1 MNVSSTAVDSKQ
13 VQAVFPTR
21 AEIRRV
27 ILLCPDLHEVGGI
40 GMVSRLGLRALQSY
54 SAATGC
60 HGEVWSHGEPVGDA
74 GLDVADWKMRYARRR
89 KTTATLWGLKAALS
103 DARHTLVVVMHL
115 HLAPL
120 AIPLVRRGAHLA
132 VFLHG
137 IEAWVPLSGLRLRGL
152 ARSARMLANSAYTIR
167 RFKAT
172 NPGFADMPIHLCPL
186 GIPETAHAANEP
198 RVTEPF
204 ALIVGRLSSEERYKG
219 HDTLLEIWRELIKLY
234 PTARLMVV
242 GDGDDRA
249 RLEMKTKK
257 LQLANVIIFLGKVTG
272 EKLESLY
279 RDCSFFVMPS
289 SEEGFGLVFLE
300 AMRAGKACIAGK
312 GAAEEVIDDG
322 VTGFVVPSHDRKELL
337 TAMSRLFRD
346 PELCAGMGQA
356 GRERYLARFTQ
367 ADFERRFLI
376 ALDLLPP
383 TGGR

>member
-1 MNVSSTAVDSKQ
+1 MNKSSTAVDSKHTQ
-13 VQAVFPTR
+13 TVFPAR

-27 ILLCPDLHEVGGI
+27 ILLCPDLHEAGGI

-54 SAATGC
+54 AATDC
-60 HGEVWSHGEPVGDA
+60 HGEIWSYGEPADDA
-74 GLDVADWKMRYARRR
+74 GSDVAVWKTRYAHCR
-89 KTTATLWGLKAALS
+89 KATATLWGLKAALN
-103 DARHTLVVVMHL
+103 DARHTLVVAMHL

-120 AIPLVRRGAHLA
+120 AIPLIKRGAHLA

-137 IEAWVPLSGLRLRGL
+137 IEAWVPLCGLRRRGL
-152 ARSARMLANSAYTIR
+152 QGSALMLANSAHTIR
-167 RFKAT
+167 RFKAA
-172 NPGFADMPIHLCPL
+172 NPSFADRMIHLCPL
-186 GIPETAHAANEP
+186 GIPETAHSTGEP
-198 RVTEPF
+198 RVTGPF
-204 ALIVGRLSSEERYKG
+204 ALIVGRLSSKERYKG
-219 HDTLLEIWRELIKLY
+219 HDTLLEIWCELIKLC
-234 PTARLMVV
+234 PNARLMVV

-257 LQLANVIIFLGKVTG
+257 LQLANMIIFLGKATG

-312 GAAEEVIDDG
+312 GAAEEVINDN
-322 VTGFVVPSHDRKELL
+322 VTGIIVPSHDRKELL

-346 PELCAGMGQA
+346 PDLCAGMGRT
-356 GRERYLARFTQ
+356 GRERYLAHFTQ
-367 ADFERRFLI
+367 ADFERRFLT

-383 TGGR
+383 AEGH